1 MKKTFLRKALLISA
15 ISIAFVSCSND
26 DEAIEIS
33 GNKIPAGQETVD
45 MFNEI
50 SNDELIFVEGGSFLM
65 GAQAKDP
72 NSPNYDL
79 QATKGEASVHQVS
92 VSPFYVMKNEVTKAL
107 WQYVMDNVS
116 PDSIDDSEY
125 LYPIT
130 GVSYEDIVKVF
141 IPNLNKITGISY
153 RLPTEAEWEYAAR
166 GGQKDEYTRSM
177 GQLGEYFKFAGSN
190 NASEVASF
198 NLKNVAKIAQNTPN
212 ALGIYDMSGNV
223 WEWCNDWLS
232 EEYSENSVINP
243 QGASS
248 GEKRVVRGG
257 GWDLIN
263 DSYCRVS
270 YKSAVVP
277 NHKCD
282 HIGFRLV
289 VSAE

>member
-1 MKKTFLRKALLISA
+1 MKNLFLKKVLLISA
-15 ISIAFVSCSND
+15 ISVAIVSCSKED
-26 DEAIEIS
+26 DTIKIS
-33 GNKIPAGQETVD
+33 GNKIPAGQTTID

-50 SNDELIFVEGGSFLM
+50 SNDELTFVEGGSFLM
-65 GAQAKDP
+65 GAQNE
-72 NSPNYDL
+72 NSSLPNYDP

-92 VSPFYVMKNEVTKAL
+92 VSPFYIMKNEVTQAL
-107 WQYVMDNVS
+107 WQYVMYNVS

-130 GVSYEDIVKVF
+130 NVSYEDIVKEF
-141 IPNLNKITGISY
+141 IPRLNEITGIAY

-166 GGQKDEYTRSM
+166 GGQKDEYTSSM

-198 NLKNVAKIAQNTPN
+198 NLKSVAQIAQNAPN
-212 ALGIYDMSGNV
+212 ALGLYDMSGNV
-223 WEWCNDWLS
+223 WEWCYDWLS
-232 EEYSENSVINP
+232 EEYSENSTINP
-243 QGASS
+243 QGAPN

-257 GWDLIN
+257 SWDLIN

-277 NHKCD
+277 DHKCD